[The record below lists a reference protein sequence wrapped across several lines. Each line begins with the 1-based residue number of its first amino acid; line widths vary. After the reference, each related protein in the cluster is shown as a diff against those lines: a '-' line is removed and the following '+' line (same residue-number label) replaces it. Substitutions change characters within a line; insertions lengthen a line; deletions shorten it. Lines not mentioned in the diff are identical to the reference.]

1 MSGSSVTAHR
11 SKVLLSSRSAQ
22 PSHSFFPHA
31 APRCSG
37 LTHCPVKAE
46 SAGPSP
52 VGVAAACAGRLNLHP
67 YPSSVAF
74 LASSVLKRVRTL
86 PARPRLLSADASQ
99 DMKGFCTLPCP
110 RRDTLHARY
119 GKCEAM
125 VRMGRR
131 SCKRDTSLS
140 VLVVPGKR
148 RLASVREPD
157 SGFCRRWLGA
167 SVQMQRCTGELHMSE
182 VRPD

>member
-11 SKVLLSSRSAQ
+11 SKMLLSRRSAQ

-31 APRCSG
+31 APPCSG

-46 SAGPSP
+46 STVPSP
-52 VGVAAACAGRLNLHP
+52 VGVAAACAGRLSLHP
-67 YPSSVAF
+67 YPSSVF
-74 LASSVLKRVRTL
+74 FSASSVLKRVCTL
-86 PARPRLLSADASQ
+86 PARPLLLSADASR

-125 VRMGRR
+125 VRMADGPVTGLPPQHSSGAWGTPVGIR
-131 SCKRDTSLS
+131 KRTGQWILS
-140 VLVVPGKR
+140 TMVGCFGSD
-148 RLASVREPD
+148 A
-157 SGFCRRWLGA
+157 
-167 SVQMQRCTGELHMSE
+167 E
-182 VRPD
+182 VYR

>member
-1 MSGSSVTAHR
+1 MSESSVASRR
-11 SKVLLSSRSAQ
+11 SKMLLSRRSAQ

-52 VGVAAACAGRLNLHP
+52 VGVAAACAGRLNLQP
-67 YPSSVAF
+67 NPSSVAF
-74 LASSVLKRVRTL
+74 SASSVLKRVRTL
-86 PARPRLLSADASQ
+86 PARPLLLSADASR

-110 RRDTLHARY
+110 RRDILHAKY
-119 GKCEAM
+119 EK
-125 VRMGRR
+125 VRSHGEIGRR

-140 VLVVPGKR
+140 VLVAPGKR
-148 RLASVREPD
+148 QLAAVREPD
-157 SGFCRRWLGA
+157 SGYYRRWLGA
-167 SVQMQRCTGELHMSE
+167 SVQMRRCAGELHTSE
-182 VRPD
+182 VSPG

>member
-1 MSGSSVTAHR
+1 MSGSSVTARR
-11 SKVLLSSRSAQ
+11 SMLLSSRSAQ

-46 SAGPSP
+46 SAVPSP

-74 LASSVLKRVRTL
+74 SASSVLKRVRTL
-86 PARPRLLSADASQ
+86 PARPLLLSADASR

-125 VRMGRR
+125 VRMADGPV
-131 SCKRDTSLS
+131 TGIPLLS
-140 VLVVPGKR
+140 VLVAHGKR